1 MASIF
6 QQLRWPH
13 NLTNRHLH
21 KTKVWRCLPPLFHLP
36 SILLLS
42 LSPAATTPF
51 LGEIAPFP
59 KLSQGP
65 QGQANH
71 LTLSLS
77 LSLSSSHWERPWPR
91 LEQSIFLWD
100 FTHWCSQTQSLPPG
114 CYVLVLE
121 PVMWSTFEAGGNKAA
136 IQEGVNTRK
145 GGSGSSL
152 AA

>member
-21 KTKVWRCLPPLFHLP
+21 KTKVWRCLPPVSFTQHPP
-36 SILLLS
+36 SVPFSCCYNSLLGRNCS
-42 LSPAATTPF
+42 FPQTVPGSP
-51 LGEIAPFP
+51 
-59 KLSQGP
+59 GP
-65 QGQANH
+65 GQSFD
-71 LTLSLS
+71 SLS